1 MLFHC
6 VDESIELSPEQAAE
20 VEESTL
26 AWTEQTTHNGV
37 NLGGDHLAAV
47 RGAASVRVR
56 GGKLSRAR

>member
-26 AWTEQTTHNGV
+26 AWTEQMTRPFARFGH
-37 NLGGDHLAAV
+37 AA
-47 RGAASVRVR
+47 GT
-56 GGKLSRAR
+56 